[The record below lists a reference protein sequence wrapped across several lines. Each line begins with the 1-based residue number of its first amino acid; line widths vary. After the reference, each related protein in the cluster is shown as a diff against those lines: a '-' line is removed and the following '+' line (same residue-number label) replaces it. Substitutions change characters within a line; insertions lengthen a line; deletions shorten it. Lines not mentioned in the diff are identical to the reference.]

1 MAGVSLMLDLHAIY
15 GAGYPISV
23 FPFSLFCF
31 WLRLLEVRLPSQHDI
46 SVTNVHVFGGWNST
60 ASWHCL

>member
-1 MAGVSLMLDLHAIY
+1 MMAGVSLMLDLHAIY

-31 WLRLLEVRLPSQHDI
+31 WLRLLEVRLPSQ
-46 SVTNVHVFGGWNST
+46 T
-60 ASWHCL
+60 